1 MELKVRVL
9 IVDDSVLMRNKL
21 VKIVES
27 LNYEVVGVAADGND
41 ALQKF
46 KTLLPDIVTMDIS
59 MPNMN
64 GLQAVEAIIE
74 AYPKANIIMVS
85 ALNQKKMVLKSL
97 EKGAKHFII
106 KPFETTRFK
115 EVVEQVL
122 WEL

>member
-1 MELKVRVL
+1 MDLKVRVL

-27 LNYEVVGVAADGND
+27 LNYEVVGVATDGNE
-41 ALQKF
+41 ALKKF
-46 KTLLPDIVTMDIS
+46 ETLLPDIVTMDIS

-64 GLQAVEAIIE
+64 GLQAVEAIVSK
-74 AYPKANIIMVS
+74 YPKANIIMVS
-85 ALNQKKMVLKSL
+85 ALNQKKMVLKAL

-106 KPFETTRFK
+106 KPFETDRFK